1 MLRKSLSLAALA
13 FANAHLAVVFAAP
26 PDLIEPNENLRVSGI
41 PPIDRA
47 LAERVGRYTE
57 MRSASFASWH
67 PTEARMLISTRFGNT
82 NQIHEV
88 RRPLGARTQLTFS
101 PERVTSAQFPPAGA
115 ADFFVFTRDRGGDEF
130 AQLYRY
136 DLVSGREVLLSDGGR
151 SQNSLGPWSRDG
163 VWLAYASTR
172 RNGRD
177 RDLWVIDP
185 RRPETNRLVAAFE
198 GGGWRPV
205 AWGADRRS
213 LIVGEY
219 RSVNQSFLWL
229 VDAETGARRLL
240 TPEPGDEPVVW
251 AGGEPTADG
260 RGLWV
265 ITDRGSEFR
274 RLGILDLESG
284 SFEPVVA
291 DLGGDIASVE
301 VSPDGGT
308 VAFTTNEL
316 GVSRLYLLDAAT
328 RARRELQTPGVGIV
342 GQLEWHPSGQRL
354 AFGYT
359 SSNDPGDVWVWGRAD
374 GRLVRWTES
383 ETGGIPAA
391 SLPTAELI
399 RWKSFDGLEISGFI
413 SRPPARFSGPRPVII
428 SIHGGPE
435 GQARPSFLGQ
445 NAFWVN
451 ELGIAYITPNV
462 RGSTGFGKTFVKLDN
477 GLKRED
483 SVRDISA
490 LLDWIATQPDLDT
503 KRVMVTGGSYGGYM
517 TMAVA
522 VAENERIRCSLQ
534 VVGIANFVSFLE
546 RTEAYRRDLRR
557 VEYGDEREP
566 EMRAF
571 LEKIS
576 PLRRAAEIKKPF
588 FAVQGANDPRVP
600 LFEAEQIIAAVQGNG
615 IPVWS
620 LIAADEGHGFAKKDN
635 RDFQFYA
642 TVSFVEQFL
651 LGNGTAP
658 AVAAASAR

>member
-41 PPIDRA
+41 LPIDRA
-47 LAERVGRYTE
+47 VAERVGRYTE

-67 PTEARMLISTRFGNT
+67 PKEPRMLISTRFANT
-82 NQIHEV
+82 NQIHDL
-88 RRPLGARTQLTFS
+88 RAPLGARRQLTFA
-101 PERVTSAQFPPAGA
+101 PERVTSAAFPPAGP

-130 AQLYRY
+130 TQLYRY
-136 DLVSGREVLLSDGGR
+136 DLASGQDLLLTDGGR

-163 VWLAYASTR
+163 VWMAYASTR

-177 RDLWVIDP
+177 RDVWIIDP
-185 RRPETNRLVAAFE
+185 RRPESNRMVAALE

-205 AWGADRRS
+205 AWSLDGRS
-213 LIVGEY
+213 LVVGEY
-219 RSVNQSFLWL
+219 RSINQSLLWL
-229 VDAETGARRLL
+229 VDVASGAKRLL
-240 TPEPGDEPVVW
+240 TPETEDEPVVW
-251 AGGEPTADG
+251 SGGEPTADG

-265 ITDRGSEFR
+265 VTDRGSEYR
-274 RLGILDLESG
+274 NLGILDLESG
-284 SFEPVVA
+284 SFEAVVT
-291 DLGGDIASVE
+291 DLGGDVGGLE
-301 VSPDGGT
+301 VSPSGGA
-308 VAFTTNEL
+308 VAFSTNEL
-316 GVSRLYLLDAAT
+316 GVSRLYLLDADT
-328 RARRELQTPGVGIV
+328 RSRRELATPGVGIV
-342 GQLEWHPSGQRL
+342 GQLSWHPSGQWL
-354 AFGYT
+354 AFAYT
-359 SSNDPGDVWVWGRAD
+359 SSNDPGDVWVWERATD
-374 GRLVRWTES
+374 RLVRWTES
-383 ETGGIPAA
+383 ETGGIPAE
-391 SLPTAELI
+391 SLPKAELI

-477 GLKRED
+477 GFKRED

-490 LLDWIATQPDLDT
+490 LLDWIATQPDLDP

-642 TVSFVEQFL
+642 TVRFVEEFL
-651 LGNGTAP
+651 LGDGTAP
-658 AVAAASAR
+658 VVAGASGR